1 MDKASFI
8 DGLYDELKDKIEFDE
23 DVEALSKILIATLQ
37 IDRKLSQ
44 NRWLYIMQRYNLKT
58 LKEEIDFYPLIE
70 NYLKKYLDYTNLKE
84 LLNLISLLPINNKII
99 VDNIF
104 MNTFN
109 QNSYLYQYF
118 KKNILAGKFEK
129 ELLEIKMIIS
139 SYNNNKYIFSETNFL
154 KNIILIHINTNKIN
168 LEYLLKL
175 TNIPQCP
182 KAQSLLK
189 SLLIDYI

>member
-8 DGLYDELKDKIEFDE
+8 DLLYDELKDKIEFDE